1 MRGSKTSYKQNKYFE
16 NYKQI
21 YLSSLTG
28 KNKTK
33 QDKFAICTMI
43 HNTPCFR
50 HKILHTLCLFVC
62 FFSFILGAH
71 VPREIGRQWFCK
83 ILGKCIVGDEQMANF
98 Y

>member
-1 MRGSKTSYKQNKYFE
+1 MRGSKTSYKQNKYFD

-28 KNKTK
+28 KK
-33 QDKFAICTMI
+33 QNKFAICTMI

-50 HKILHTLCLFVC
+50 HKILHTLCF
-62 FFSFILGAH
+62 FFSFILGAD
-71 VPREIGRQWFCK
+71 VPRKIGRQWFSK